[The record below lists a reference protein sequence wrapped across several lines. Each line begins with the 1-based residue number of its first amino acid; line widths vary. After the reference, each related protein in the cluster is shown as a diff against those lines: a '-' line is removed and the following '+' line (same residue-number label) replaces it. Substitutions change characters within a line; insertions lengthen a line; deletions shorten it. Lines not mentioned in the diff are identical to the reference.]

1 MHHSAAFLFSHH
13 FILSLSRAVHEGW
26 ADKESKY
33 LGRWRPRWLVL
44 FRDPEKVPKLVALL
58 AESFNPH
65 VRYGV
70 CLALGFACAGSGD
83 NDAMAL
89 QLRLGKATETE
100 QTPCSGRLLSGP
112 LPQREAL

>member
-1 MHHSAAFLFSHH
+1 MQSQPA
-13 FILSLSRAVHEGW
+13 IIEITW
-26 ADKESKY
+26 
-33 LGRWRPRWLVL
+33 
-44 FRDPEKVPKLVALL
+44 
-58 AESFNPH
+58 H
-65 VRYGV
+65 VY
-70 CLALGFACAGSGD
+70 